1 MAQKKISLQRNVL
14 MFSGNILGFISDCYD
29 FLHLNSYERALA
41 DAVEILAEREHISC
55 EEALLRL
62 SLSPVYDAL
71 YDYETGIWKESGEY
85 LISLYNHYGK

>member
-1 MAQKKISLQRNVL
+1 MVKSLSDLNKSQKECAATAI
-14 MFSGNILGFISDCYD
+14 
-29 FLHLNSYERALA
+29 LA
-41 DAVEILAEREHISC
+41 DAVEILAEREYISC

>member
-1 MAQKKISLQRNVL
+1 MLGIFHGSEKNKSAKECADVFRKYNV
-14 MFSGNILGFISDCYD
+14 LGFISDCYD
-29 FLHLNSYERALA
+29 FLHLNSYERPLA

-71 YDYETGIWKESGEY
+71 YDYETGI
-85 LISLYNHYGK
+85 

>member
-1 MAQKKISLQRNVL
+1 M
-14 MFSGNILGFISDCYD
+14 
-29 FLHLNSYERALA
+29 
-41 DAVEILAEREHISC
+41 EILAERERISC

>member
-1 MAQKKISLQRNVL
+1 MVKSLSDLNKSQKECAATTI
-14 MFSGNILGFISDCYD
+14 
-29 FLHLNSYERALA
+29 LA
-41 DAVEILAEREHISC
+41 DAVEILAEREHIYC